1 MRGILWCNGS
11 IPTESVVEWVLSSG
25 VPIFGVDGGADKAY
39 GMGVEVVEVLGDM
52 DSVDE
57 SAWRGRTLSLNEQSF
72 SDLAKS
78 IEELIQRGFDEIEI
92 VGADGGDP
100 SHILGN
106 WAAMNDSPSGA
117 RIRIHHEEQV
127 STRIHPDDG
136 EVSVEFEEGEL
147 FSVFAIGTGK
157 VWITGARWEVDGENL
172 VLSTRGLHNEGT
184 GGVVKIRGEGVL
196 ILISSRNYYS
206 SS

>member
-57 SAWRGRTLSLNEQSF
+57 SAWSGRTLSLNEQSF

-172 VLSTRGLHNEGT
+172 VLSSRGLHNEGT

>member
-11 IPTESVVEWVLSSG
+11 IPTELVVEWVLSAG

-57 SAWRGRTLSLNEQSF
+57 SAWSGRTLSLNEQSF

>member
-11 IPTESVVEWVLSSG
+11 IPTESVVEWVLSAG

-57 SAWRGRTLSLNEQSF
+57 SAWRGRTLPLNEQSS

-78 IEELIQRGFDEIEI
+78 IGELIRRGFDEIEI

-106 WAAMNDSPSGA
+106 WAVMNDSPSGA

-127 STRIHPDDG
+127 STRLHPDDEG
-136 EVSVEFEEGEL
+136 FSAEFEEGEL
-147 FSVFAIGTGK
+147 FSIFAIEAGK
-157 VWITGARWEVDGENL
+157 VWISGAKWELHGDDLG
-172 VLSTRGLHNEGT
+172 LSSRGLHNEGI
-184 GGVVKIRGEGVL
+184 GDVVNIRGEGVL
-196 ILISSRNYYS
+196 ILVSKR
-206 SS
+206 

>member
-11 IPTESVVEWVLSSG
+11 IPTESVVEWVLSAG

-78 IEELIQRGFDEIEI
+78 IGELIHRGFDEIEI

-172 VLSTRGLHNEGT
+172 VLSSRGLHNEGT

>member
-1 MRGILWCNGS
+1 MRGVLWCNGS
-11 IPTESVVEWVLSSG
+11 IPTESVVEWVLSAG

-172 VLSTRGLHNEGT
+172 VLSSRGLHNEGT

>member
-1 MRGILWCNGS
+1 MRGVLWCNGS
-11 IPTESVVEWVLSSG
+11 IPTESVVEWVLSAG

-57 SAWRGRTLSLNEQSF
+57 SAWSGRTLSLNEQSF

>member
-1 MRGILWCNGS
+1 MRAVLWCNGS
-11 IPTESVVEWVLSSG
+11 IPTESVVEWVLKSG
-25 VPIFGVDGGADKAY
+25 APVFGVDGGADKAH
-39 GMGVEVVEVLGDM
+39 GLGVEVSEVLGDM
-52 DSVDE
+52 DSIDE
-57 SAWRGRTLSLNEQSF
+57 SAWKGRTLLLNDQSV
-72 SDLAKS
+72 SDLVKS
-78 IEELIQRGFDEIEI
+78 IEELMHRGFDEIEI

-117 RIRIHHEEQV
+117 RIRIHHEKPV

-136 EVSVEFEEGEL
+136 EVSVEFEKGEL

-157 VWITGARWEVDGENL
+157 VWIKGARWEVNGENL
-172 VLSTRGLHNEGT
+172 VLSSRGLHNEGT

>member
-11 IPTESVVEWVLSSG
+11 IPTELVVEWVLSAG

-57 SAWRGRTLSLNEQSF
+57 SAWSGRTLSLNEQSF

-172 VLSTRGLHNEGT
+172 VLSSRGLHNEGT

>member
-1 MRGILWCNGS
+1 MRGVLWCNGS

-57 SAWRGRTLSLNEQSF
+57 SAWSGRTLSLNEQSF

-172 VLSTRGLHNEGT
+172 VLSSRGLHNEGT